1 MVKKIDVRY
10 FSKGFFPS
18 GNFINVQFTKRQLP
32 IYVPAAAL
40 GPQSVRATALGPLAA
55 ALGPLVAAL
64 GPQCKVAAWEI
75 VTWKVALGKM
85 PLGKYL
91 TLDG

>member
-18 GNFINVQFTKRQLP
+18 GNFINVQFTKWQLP
-32 IYVPAAAL
+32 IYIPAAAL
-40 GPQSVRATALGPLAA
+40 GPQSVLAAALGPLAA
-55 ALGPLVAAL
+55 ALGPH
-64 GPQCKVAAWEI
+64 CKVAAWEI
-75 VTWKVALGKM
+75 VTWEVALGKM